1 MSGMLD
7 LLAAEL
13 NKVAPEK
20 EDFIGE
26 DGLLY
31 CGFCK
36 TPRQRWLE
44 IPFRGRTERRK
55 VHILCDCRLSAQE
68 RDREERMLFA
78 EQSYQKAL
86 VKKCGIEE
94 ERLSRVAFPQF
105 PQDTAL
111 VFCREW
117 VENWLGQDRK
127 TGKGIY
133 LTGGVGC
140 GKTTLLLCMLRML
153 VEGYRN
159 PVVLQEIAER
169 RREADGFKPVFYYTR
184 TVDLIN
190 RIKAGFGNPEAEDI
204 LGLCKET
211 PVLFLDDLG
220 AEKPT
225 DLVREQLYDL
235 IDERYNARLP
245 IHITTNLSID
255 RLAGVLG
262 ERIAD
267 RLREMCFQLTIDRP
281 SFRQG

>member
-20 EDFIGE
+20 EDFVGE

-86 VKKCGIEE
+86 VKKCGIGE

-105 PQDTAL
+105 PQ
-111 VFCREW
+111 
-117 VENWLGQDRK
+117 
-127 TGKGIY
+127 
-133 LTGGVGC
+133 
-140 GKTTLLLCMLRML
+140 
-153 VEGYRN
+153 EGYRN

-225 DLVREQLYDL
+225 DWVREQLYDL